1 VATAR
6 EAARAPRSAGAPGLL
21 RVRRAL
27 RWLALALAVVVAIVA
42 WRTARFTS
50 RQPAVSAVPPV
61 AIEVDALAGRLAA
74 GLRYATV
81 SHESADEVDLAAF
94 RGFHRLL
101 EEAYPRLRRALDRET
116 VNEGSLLY
124 TWRGRDPSLPP
135 VLLAAHIDVVPV
147 DAGSE
152 SRWTHPPF
160 EGVVADGF
168 VWGRGAMDDKA
179 SLFCILEAVEGL
191 LAAGF
196 APERTVLLAFGH
208 DEEVG
213 GERGAAR
220 IAALLAERGVRLAFV
235 LDEGGAVIAPGYL
248 PGIDRPIATIGI
260 AEKGTVGVE
269 LDVDA
274 TGGHSSTPPRH
285 TAVGLVA
292 AAIEALE
299 DHPMPGRIDGTTAVF
314 LDHLGPELPL
324 PWRIVLANRWLFGPL
339 LELGLSRVPA
349 TDAMLRT
356 TTAATIVE
364 GGVKENVLPTHAR
377 AVVNFRIH
385 PSDSVESVL
394 DHVRR
399 VVDDER
405 VKVSVGGRSAP
416 GEPSAVSPADSEAF
430 TAIARALREIF
441 PDAAAVPYLV
451 VGATDS
457 RHYAELTPRI
467 YRFGPFEYG
476 RDALERVHGTDER
489 ISLDNLVSAVRF
501 YRRLVERSAGPPV
514 AP

>member
-1 VATAR
+1 M
-6 EAARAPRSAGAPGLL
+6 
-21 RVRRAL
+21 RRAL
-27 RWLALALAVVVAIVA
+27 RWAALALAALVAVVAV
-42 WRTARFTS
+42 RTARFGS

-61 AIEVDALAGRLAA
+61 AVEVDALAGRLAA
-74 GLRYATV
+74 GLRHATV
-81 SHESADEVDLAAF
+81 SSENADEVDLAAF

-101 EEAYPRLRRALDRET
+101 EEAYPRLRRVLERET

-124 TWRGRDPSLPP
+124 TWKGRDPSLPP

-179 SLFCILEAVEGL
+179 SLFCTLEAVEGL
-191 LAAGF
+191 VTAGF
-196 APERTVLLAFGH
+196 EPERTVLLAFGH

-220 IAALLAERGVRLAFV
+220 IAALLAERGTRLAFV
-235 LDEGGAVIAPGYL
+235 LDEGGAVVAPGYL
-248 PGIDRPIATIGI
+248 PGFERQIATIGI
-260 AEKGTVGVE
+260 AEKGSVGIALE
-269 LDVDA
+269 ADA

-285 TAVGLVA
+285 TAVGIVA
-292 AAIEALE
+292 AAVAELE
-299 DHPMPGRIDGTTAVF
+299 DHPMPGDIDGTTALL

-324 PWRIVLANRWLFGPL
+324 PWRVVLANRWLFGPL
-339 LELGLSRVPA
+339 LEIGLSRLPA

-356 TTAATIVE
+356 TTAATMIE
-364 GGVKENVLPTHAR
+364 GGIKENVLPTHAR

-385 PSDSVESVL
+385 PRDSVDAVVE
-394 DHVRR
+394 HVRR
-399 VVDDER
+399 VVGDDG
-405 VKVSVGGRSAP
+405 VKVEVAGRSVP
-416 GEPSAVSPADSEAF
+416 SEPSGVSPPDSEAF
-430 TAIARALREIF
+430 AAIARAVREVF
-441 PDAAAVPYLV
+441 PDASAVPYLV
-451 VGATDS
+451 VGGTDS

-467 YRFGPFEYG
+467 YRFSPFEYG

-489 ISLDNLVSAVRF
+489 VSLENLVAGVRF
-501 YRRLVERSAGPPV
+501 YRRLIERAAGPPA